1 LEKKEMRIN
10 INLNIEKKY
19 AFLIVGLIIA
29 VGLVIGVSA
38 WDSAKKMWHS
48 ADDVKVVIGGND
60 YSLQEAIDN
69 GTIGGKGGNIR
80 FITPVL
86 VGSSSS
92 NTIMSWT
99 TFDASSYIPSS
110 ASVVIL
116 EAGAQ
121 TDRQGDQIAY
131 INIRADANSSSYRLL
146 EGDISSASGNV
157 VVSWAN
163 QGIYPINNLRFQ
175 YNVTSPSFTRGWDIK
190 LIGYIY

>member
-1 LEKKEMRIN
+1 MRIK
-10 INLNIEKKY
+10 INVNMEKRY
-19 AFLIVGLIIA
+19 AFAILGLII
-29 VGLVIGVSA
+29 VIGLIIGVSA
-38 WDSAKKMWHS
+38 WDSTKKMWHS
-48 ADDVKVVIGGND
+48 ADDVKVRINNTD